1 MKAFFT
7 KISKRNWIIIGAVVV
22 LIIVVLVVR
31 SRSNANSSTS
41 FETTPAQRGDLTATV
56 GATGSVRASQSATLN
71 WQNSGTV
78 DKVNVNVGDQVKK
91 GDVLATLVQTSL
103 PQNVILAQSDLV
115 TAQKSLD
122 DLLHSDTDRANAWIA
137 LRSAQDAYKKA
148 NDYRNSLNG
157 IIWISRI
164 YFKYIGPHQFGFI
177 KWTRGNADPKTIT
190 DADADL
196 ALKNAQVDDAQR
208 TYDRL
213 KGGPN
218 QDDLSA
224 AQAKVDA
231 AQATLNT
238 AQIIAPFD
246 GTVTQAIPLPG
257 DQATLSN
264 LAFREDDL
272 SNLLIDVQV
281 SEVDINSIVL
291 DQPVTLTLDAIS
303 GKTYHGQVTEVSQ
316 AGDVSSGA
324 VNFTVTAKLTDGDS
338 LVKPGMT
345 AAVNIVTNQVKGQI
359 LIPNRAVRL
368 VDGNQA
374 VYILKNGVPQQVQIK
389 LGASSDTFS
398 VLLSGNVKEGD
409 LIVLNPPSAGG
420 GVFRANGGG

>member
-7 KISKRNWIIIGAVVV
+7 KISKRNWIIIGVVVV
-22 LIIVVLVVR
+22 LVIVVLVVR
-31 SRSNANSSTS
+31 GRSNSNSN
-41 FETTPAQRGDLTATV
+41 TTYQTEPAQRGDLTATV

-78 DKVNVNVGDQVKK
+78 DKVNVKVGDQVKK

-103 PQNVILAQSDLV
+103 PQSVILAQSDLV

-157 IIWISRI
+157 KIWISRI
-164 YFKYIGPHQFGFI
+164 YFKYVGPHQFGFI

-218 QDDLSA
+218 TDDLSA

-238 AQIIAPFD
+238 SKIIAPFD
-246 GTVTQAIPLPG
+246 GTITQSNPLPG
-257 DQATLSN
+257 DQATSGN
-264 LAFREDDL
+264 LAFRVDDL

-291 DQPVTLTLDAIS
+291 DQPVTLTLDAIA

-324 VNFTVTAKLTDGDS
+324 VNFTVTAQLTDGDA

-368 VDGNQA
+368 VDGSQV
-374 VYILKNGVPQQVQIK
+374 VYILKNSVPQQVKVK
-389 LGASSDTFS
+389 LGASSDTLS
-398 VLLSGNVKEGD
+398 VVTSGDLKEGD
-409 LIVLNPPSAGG
+409 LVILNPPSAGG
-420 GVFRANGGG
+420 GIFRAGGG

>member
-1 MKAFFT
+1 
-7 KISKRNWIIIGAVVV
+7 
-22 LIIVVLVVR
+22 
-31 SRSNANSSTS
+31 
-41 FETTPAQRGDLTATV
+41 
-56 GATGSVRASQSATLN
+56 
-71 WQNSGTV
+71 
-78 DKVNVNVGDQVKK
+78 
-91 GDVLATLVQTSL
+91 
-103 PQNVILAQSDLV
+103 
-115 TAQKSLD
+115 
-122 DLLHSDTDRANAWIA
+122 
-137 LRSAQDAYKKA
+137 
-148 NDYRNSLNG
+148 
-157 IIWISRI
+157 
-164 YFKYIGPHQFGFI
+164 
-177 KWTRGNADPKTIT
+177 
-190 DADADL
+190 
-196 ALKNAQVDDAQR
+196 
-208 TYDRL
+208 
-213 KGGPN
+213 
-218 QDDLSA
+218 
-224 AQAKVDA
+224 
-231 AQATLNT
+231 
-238 AQIIAPFD
+238 
-246 GTVTQAIPLPG
+246 
-257 DQATLSN
+257 
-264 LAFREDDL
+264 
-272 SNLLIDVQV
+272 
-281 SEVDINSIVL
+281 VL